1 MDLLLFCTALYYLI
15 WFTCDGVMAV
25 RAREKINS
33 LDESDEINI
42 GDEVMV
48 TWIGHDYKAIVI
60 AIIGKFF

>member
-1 MDLLLFCTALYYLI
+1 MDLLVFCTALYYLI

-42 GDEVMV
+42 GDEG
-48 TWIGHDYKAIVI
+48 IGHDYKAIVI
-60 AIIGKFF
+60 AISGKFF